1 MMTGLIRRNIKIV
14 VFISCAF
21 LCNLFPAQS
30 QVVIG
35 SNITPLRGTL
45 LDLEESQN
53 SDGNDNST
61 KGMMLPRVFLTSLDS
76 LMPILTG
83 SESNY
88 DALKPAYTGLIVY
101 NVNPAFPKGLYTWD
115 GMQWNMAITSAS
127 SSSLSIKARNGLTA
141 LGVDTVVLGG
151 DLEKNTIINLGDSN
165 LIFNRG
171 QGKIGIGTD
180 SLQAIMH
187 IANPDSIDPLI
198 LQNVKFVTDASN
210 VLDTRDTTYYYDL
223 KISEKGVVRKIQ
235 QSTASLNQSFGYD
248 LTDSTLILP
257 GSDAL
262 YGAYGGGGST
272 LSWTPSAGGS
282 DSPYITLPEDGA
294 YVFSFNLY
302 GNYAL
307 GSGTLTG
314 SDVNSF
320 YISAFKN
327 NDGSNITTTPPV
339 DIAEIVVMHT
349 PLTYT
354 NWTALSYSIN
364 LTVMGKAGDQILFK
378 ISSFS
383 QRTGFTWTLAPNI
396 TNSTGGKT
404 SMVYWRL

>member
-1 MMTGLIRRNIKIV
+1 MTGFIRRNIKTVI
-14 VFISCAF
+14 FISCAF
-21 LCNLFPAQS
+21 LCNLFPAHS

-35 SNITPLRGTL
+35 LNTTPLRGTL
-45 LDLEESQN
+45 LDLEETQTI
-53 SDGNDNST
+53 DGNDNST
-61 KGMMLPRVFLTSLDS
+61 KGMMLPRVFLTSMDS

-88 DALKPAYTGLIVY
+88 DALKPTYTGLVVY

-115 GMQWNMAITSAS
+115 GMQWNMALTSALS
-127 SSSLSIKARNGLTA
+127 SIKARNGLTA
-141 LGVDTVVLGG
+141 LGIDTVVLGG
-151 DLEKNTIINLGDSN
+151 DLVKNTIINLGDSN

-180 SLQAIMH
+180 SLQAILH
-187 IANPDSIDPLI
+187 VANPDSIDPLI

-248 LTDSTLILP
+248 LTDSTLIAP
-257 GSDAL
+257 GNDAL
-262 YGAYGGGGST
+262 LGALGGGGST

-307 GSGTLTG
+307 GTGTPTG

-349 PLTYT
+349 PLQYT

-364 LTVMGKAGDQILFK
+364 LTVMGKAKDQILFK

-383 QRTGFTWTLAPNI
+383 QRSGNFSWTLAPGL